1 MTSSRRDRL
10 RSSRPAS
17 GSPERRSER
26 GGEHAREDARRA
38 RLPKQRDRRS
48 APVAEPRARAS
59 PRPRGSTS
67 QVGPQ
72 ALGDHR
78 GHAAHPSV
86 GWSTHPHWPGG
97 RVAADGKLPSPVA
110 ELDEATRGVGYSA
123 RRLPCRSETTWPRVT
138 RSGACGPAQLPT
150 KWSRPES
157 TAVCRASSARSST
170 CRHVLCGL
178 GAAGLLSHR
187 LKRLVRPPP
196 APWHHADSLD

>member
-1 MTSSRRDRL
+1 MLEKMLVALDCRNSATAVRRRSPSRAHERRPVLAARPL
-10 RSSRPAS
+10 RSGRK
-17 GSPERRSER
+17 RSVII
-26 GGEHAREDARRA
+26 G
-38 RLPKQRDRRS
+38 
-48 APVAEPRARAS
+48 
-59 PRPRGSTS
+59 
-67 QVGPQ
+67 
-72 ALGDHR
+72 

-196 APWHHADSLD
+196 APWHHADSRD